1 MNLAIELAKKK
12 QGIVK
17 EWFEETI
24 SSYPEDTSR
33 FLKSQKDPFAN
44 PVGQT
49 THQGLLALFDAVV
62 SGSDRETIVSFLDPI
77 IRIRAVQSFT
87 PSKATGFIFS
97 LKGIVRRCLR
107 PDSLRDYSDEIF
119 QLESRIDAVGL
130 MGFDIY
136 FNCREKITNFK
147 ATETR
152 DRIYSAFRRAGLIVE
167 TSAEGPGL

>member
-1 MNLAIELAKKK
+1 MNLATELAKKK

-17 EWFEETI
+17 KWFEETI
-24 SSYPEDTSR
+24 ASYPEDTSK

-49 THQGLLALFDAVV
+49 THQGLKALFDAVF

-87 PSKATGFIFS
+87 PSQATGFIFS
-97 LKGIVRRCLR
+97 LKRIIRERMN
-107 PDSLRDYSDEIF
+107 PDAINRYSDEIF
-119 QLESRIDAVGL
+119 MLESRIDAMGL
-130 MGFDIY
+130 IGFDIY
-136 FNCREKITNFK
+136 SSCREKITDFK

-167 TSAEGPGL
+167 TSTEGSGL